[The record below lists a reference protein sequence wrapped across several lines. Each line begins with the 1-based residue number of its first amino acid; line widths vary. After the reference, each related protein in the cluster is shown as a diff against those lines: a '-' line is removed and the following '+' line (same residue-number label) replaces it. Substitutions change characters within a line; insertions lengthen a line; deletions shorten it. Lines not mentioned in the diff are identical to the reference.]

1 MRYIPEFDDYSDTN
15 KFLDDLFKEDCAFNW
30 QCEKPSNTTCNSP
43 LNITDTNPEGAAEE
57 TYLKALANDIS
68 EKIGTI
74 INKSGLLPDSQSR
87 DNFFTKSE
95 LISRMINISNTL
107 DGILNEFG
115 SIETA
120 NNLNTAIVGGD
131 ITLAVPAM
139 F

>member
-15 KFLDDLFKEDCAFNW
+15 RFLDDLFKEDCAFDW
-30 QCEKPSNTTCNSP
+30 QCEKPATTTCNSP
-43 LNITDTNPEGAAEE
+43 LNITDTNPDGAAEE

-74 INKSGLLPDSQSR
+74 ISKTSSLPDSQSR
-87 DNFFTKSE
+87 DNFFTKAE
-95 LISRMINISNTL
+95 LISRMISVSNTL
-107 DGILNEFG
+107 DGILSEFG

-131 ITLAVPAM
+131 VTLAIPAM